1 MREKYIKQL
10 EATKA
15 MMEKAEAFA
24 EKIPLF
30 EEKIIDGKITGEEY
44 WYSFGE
50 KYKTMRLAWGIRRGF
65 YSKNNR
71 RYVTNYEGD
80 TECYLFNIYINTLD
94 LFDSHYSVGLNEI
107 ANKVP
112 LFFYDGL
119 NSTFYATDEQITDLL
134 EAIHE
139 WYLVAKEE
147 VKKLK
152 AQEALEKAMKEVE
165 KLQNTLN
172 Q

>member
-15 MMEKAEAFA
+15 MMEKAEA
-24 EKIPLF
+24 
-30 EEKIIDGKITGEEY
+30 
-44 WYSFGE
+44 
-50 KYKTMRLAWGIRRGF
+50 
-65 YSKNNR
+65 
-71 RYVTNYEGD
+71 
-80 TECYLFNIYINTLD
+80 
-94 LFDSHYSVGLNEI
+94 
-107 ANKVP
+107 
-112 LFFYDGL
+112 
-119 NSTFYATDEQITDLL
+119 DLL